1 MDFLKDLE
9 ELKEYVAGEIRKANQ
24 RIRQNNG
31 GITTGDLDIINK
43 LAHSM
48 KSLATVCAMLEA
60 EEGYSERGYSER
72 GYSSR
77 RGERRDGYSS
87 RDGYSGNRNGMS
99 SRERREG
106 GYSRADIR
114 EHLNEM
120 MMDAPDE
127 NTRMEIRRIMD
138 RMDQR

>member
-48 KSLATVCAMLEA
+48 KSLATVCAMLE
-60 EEGYSERGYSER
+60 EEGGYSERGYSER

-77 RGERRDGYSS
+77 RGERRDGYS
-87 RDGYSGNRNGMS
+87 GRNGMS
-99 SRERREG
+99 NRERRDG

-127 NTRMEIRRIMD
+127 NTRMEIRRVME

>member
-1 MDFLKDLE
+1 MEMDLLRDLE
-9 ELKEYVAGEIRKANQ
+9 ELKEYVGSEIKKANQ

-31 GITTGDLDIINK
+31 GITTTDLDIINK
-43 LAHSM
+43 LSHSM

-77 RGERRDGYSS
+77 RGERRDG
-87 RDGYSGNRNGMS
+87 SGNYGGYANNNGRMNRN
-99 SRERREG
+99 G
-106 GYSRADIR
+106 GYSRGDIR

-127 NTRMEIRRIMD
+127 NTRMEIRRMIE

>member
-9 ELKEYVAGEIRKANQ
+9 EMKEYVAGEIRKANQ

-77 RGERRDGYSS
+77 RGERRDGYS
-87 RDGYSGNRNGMS
+87 GNRNGMS
-99 SRERREG
+99 SRERRDG
-106 GYSRADIR
+106 GYSRVDFR
-114 EHLNEM
+114 EHLDEM
-120 MMDAPDE
+120 MANAPDE
-127 NTRMEIRRIMD
+127 NTRMEIRRMMD

>member
-9 ELKEYVAGEIRKANQ
+9 ELKEYVAGEIGKANK

-31 GITTGDLDIINK
+31 GITTGDLDIIDK

-60 EEGYSERGYSER
+60 EEGGYSEYAGYAGR

-77 RGERRDGYSS
+77 RGERRDGYT
-87 RDGYSGNRNGMS
+87 GNRNGMS
-99 SRERREG
+99 SRERRDG

-114 EHLNEM
+114 EHLSDM
-120 MMDAPDE
+120 MADAPDDT
-127 NTRMEIRRIMD
+127 TRMEIRRIID